1 MDRDCIVV
9 RGGRS
14 FAGRQGLPYFEGI
27 SAESARA
34 SGLCM
39 HLLEMPPGAAA
50 LPHLHEAHE
59 TAIYVLTG
67 RARMRYGEGLAETL
81 EVSSGDFLYIPPGMP
96 HLPSNASD
104 SEPCTAVIA
113 RTDPNEQESV
123 VLLDEEG
130 RRPA

>member
-9 RGGRS
+9 RGGRA

-27 SAESARA
+27 SAQSARS

-39 HLLEMPPGAAA
+39 HLLEIPPGAAA

-59 TAIYVLTG
+59 TAIYVLGG

-81 EVSSGDFLYIPPGMP
+81 EVETGDFVYIPPGMP
-96 HLPSNASD
+96 HLPANASD

-130 RRPA
+130 RTRP